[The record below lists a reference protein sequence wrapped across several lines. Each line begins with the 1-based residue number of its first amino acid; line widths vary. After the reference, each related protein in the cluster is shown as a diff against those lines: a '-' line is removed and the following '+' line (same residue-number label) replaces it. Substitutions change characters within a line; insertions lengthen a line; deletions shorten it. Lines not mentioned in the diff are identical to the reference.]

1 MGERCPYKADVAGS
15 IPATPT
21 IRCSLPAP
29 RSPEIPIPLF
39 FDDSQELSRAKFNI
53 DSLAPIKVKKGKT
66 LFKNDSVEFF
76 KDSRAVAE
84 ALSQA
89 ILKGDKE
96 AFHDIISAYLS
107 VINKEELTRRSKVPI
122 ATIRRMAA
130 GANFNIDNMLK
141 VTSAI
146 SKEFAA

>member
-1 MGERCPYKADVAGS
+1 M
-15 IPATPT
+15 
-21 IRCSLPAP
+21 
-29 RSPEIPIPLF
+29 
-39 FDDSQELSRAKFNI
+39 AKFNI
-53 DSLAPIKVKKGKT
+53 DSLAPIKVKKGKA

-76 KDSRAVAE
+76 KDSKAVAE

-89 ILKGDKE
+89 ILEGDKE
-96 AFHDIISAYLS
+96 AFHDIISGYLS
-107 VINKEELTRRSKVPI
+107 VINKEELARRSKVPI

-146 SKEFAA
+146 NKELAA

>member
-1 MGERCPYKADVAGS
+1 MV
-15 IPATPT
+15 
-21 IRCSLPAP
+21 
-29 RSPEIPIPLF
+29 
-39 FDDSQELSRAKFNI
+39 KFNV
-53 DSLAPIKVKKGKT
+53 DSLTPIKVKKDKT

-76 KDSRAVAE
+76 KDNNAVVT

-89 ILKGDKE
+89 IIEGDKE
-96 AFHDIISAYLS
+96 AFHDIFSGYLN
-107 VINKEELTRRSKVPI
+107 VINKEELARRSKVPI

-146 SKEFAA
+146 SKELVA